1 MKKIIFR
8 LLVAIT
14 VLTTVFA
21 NLYISGQVSAAGNA
35 LSVTNSPVIL
45 SIAPGATT
53 HYTVTITSAFA
64 MDLEVD
70 GFGENPDGS
79 IIPISPQ
86 NDTSA
91 YTARTWISI
100 DETHLAAGVNQSLSI
115 IVTVPAGTASG
126 EKYGSVYMHSQP
138 TGQGNTGIMVSSVI
152 PIVITVT
159 GTGYIPT
166 PSGAITNL
174 VVASA
179 VAGSPLEIDTTFKN
193 TGNCRIGPP
202 ANVPYNAD
210 ASDTV
215 TIKDASGNQISL
227 VVVPIALTSMPSL
240 FPTFSRT
247 FKALLSKSGSS
258 TGLDPGNYTVESK
271 VILSTNTVLDTK
283 TLSFQVVQPPIAPTL
298 ISPGNSSSPGPSTDS
313 INPTLHWNTVVGV
326 DYYAVT
332 INGLSGGSY
341 VVFYNSD
348 NITGTSFV
356 VPNQILA
363 AGGSYSWQ
371 VKAHNA
377 AGWGT
382 LSGPFYFRLSG
393 TTPAP
398 VISTFS
404 PTSAASGATVTI
416 NGTNFTG
423 ATAVSF
429 GGTPVAS
436 YIVNSATQITAILGN
451 GSTGTINITTPG
463 GTVTSTGTFTF
474 WVKPAIT
481 VFSPTS
487 ATSGGSII
495 ITGANFTG
503 ATAVNF
509 GGTAAASFTVNSATQ
524 ITAVLGGGD
533 TGNITVVTPGGIV
546 TSSGVFTFLYKP
558 VINAFSPT
566 TATSGSSVIILGQY
580 LTGTTSVTFGDTP
593 ARSFN
598 IDSDYQITAIIENG
612 STGSVG
618 VTSPGGTSSLAGFIF
633 STATPISLTIPT
645 TSSTTTVSR
654 SYKGYFPPLI
664 DDSSLSY
671 QDFTNDASS
680 NFNAADKTGAEAILT
695 GTNNRG
701 TIIIVR
707 YLNEPQTAVQFS
719 SGAIKGGTGKSA
731 IKFVGARVEGATK
744 GTATVTIHYT
754 DAEVSK
760 YNMNSLFMAYFSGG
774 TWHKCTNIL
783 VSTSNST
790 ISGDIPISRLSGT
803 AVGLGG
809 DLTQAAGG
817 IPLATQNNTNPTA
830 PGVSWALAGIV
841 IVSILVVGGVIFA
854 IEKNRRKT
862 EVDR

>member
-14 VLTTVFA
+14 VLATVFA
-21 NLYISGQVSAAGNA
+21 NLYISGPVSAAGNA

-53 HYTVTITSAFA
+53 HYTVMITSAFA
-64 MDLEVD
+64 MDLEID

-100 DETHLAAGVNQSLSI
+100 DETHLAAGVNQSLNI
-115 IVTVPAGTASG
+115 TVTVPTGTAPG
-126 EKYGSVYMHSQP
+126 EKYGAVYMHSQP

-166 PSGAITNL
+166 PSGTITNL
-174 VVASA
+174 VIASA
-179 VAGSPLEIDTTFKN
+179 IAGSPLEIDTTFKN
-193 TGNCRIGPP
+193 AGNCRIGPP
-202 ANVPYNAD
+202 ANVPYAAD

-215 TIKDASGNQISL
+215 TVKDASGNQVSQVI
-227 VVVPIALTSMPSL
+227 VPIALASMPSL
-240 FPTFSRT
+240 LPTFSRT
-247 FKALLSKSGSS
+247 FKALLSKSGSN

-283 TLSFQVVQPPIAPTL
+283 TLSFQVVQPPVAPTL
-298 ISPGNSSSPGPSTDS
+298 ISPGSSNSPGPLTDS
-313 INPTLHWNTVVGV
+313 TNPTLHWNAIAGV

-341 VVFYNSD
+341 VVFYKSD

-404 PTSAASGATVTI
+404 PASAASGATATI

-429 GGTPVAS
+429 GGTPAAS
-436 YIVNSATQITAILGN
+436 YIVNSATQITAILGRGN
-451 GSTGTINITTPG
+451 TGTIKITTPG

-593 ARSFN
+593 ARSFS

-612 STGSVG
+612 STGSVSI
-618 VTSPGGTSSLAGFIF
+618 TSPGGTSSLAGFTF
-633 STATPISLTIPT
+633 SSATATSPAITN

-654 SYKGYFPPLI
+654 SYKDYFPPVI
-664 DDSSLSY
+664 NDSSLSY
-671 QDFTNDASS
+671 QDFTNDTNS
-680 NFNAADKTGAEAILT
+680 NFNAADQTGAEAILT

-707 YLNEPQTAVQFS
+707 YLNEPQTVVQFS

-754 DAEVSK
+754 DAEVS
-760 YNMNSLFMAYFSGG
+760 
-774 TWHKCTNIL
+774 
-783 VSTSNST
+783 
-790 ISGDIPISRLSGT
+790 
-803 AVGLGG
+803 
-809 DLTQAAGG
+809 
-817 IPLATQNNTNPTA
+817 
-830 PGVSWALAGIV
+830 
-841 IVSILVVGGVIFA
+841 
-854 IEKNRRKT
+854 
-862 EVDR
+862 